1 MPSNSNQSVEM
12 VLVMGVT
19 GAGKSYF
26 INRLKEGAVEE
37 GEGLQSR
44 MPLASVLP
52 ANDPVTN

>member
-1 MPSNSNQSVEM
+1 MPNNTNQSAEM

-26 INRLKEGAVEE
+26 INKLKEGAMEE

-44 MPLASVLP
+44 MHLSFRSSSE
-52 ANDPVTN
+52 